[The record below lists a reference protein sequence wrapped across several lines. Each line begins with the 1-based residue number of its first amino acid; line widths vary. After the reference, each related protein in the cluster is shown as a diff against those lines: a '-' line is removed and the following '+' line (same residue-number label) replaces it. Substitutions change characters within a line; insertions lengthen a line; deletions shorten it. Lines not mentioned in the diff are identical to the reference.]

1 MTSGTDRE
9 KLRDTHRD
17 THRDRDEDTQTQTGA
32 NPNPASPLTRTAQA
46 TRSAQ
51 SAKSSSSRPDA
62 HPNAPAGPTAFPA
75 PQHIGFFLLP
85 DFALMSYASA
95 IEPLRAANLL
105 AGRPVYKILN
115 YSATGGNVLSST
127 GTMVPTT
134 PLAQAP
140 TSLHSLFVCAG
151 GHPSQ
156 WQAPGMLPGLR
167 KLARW
172 GVRMGG
178 ISSGAYVLAAAG
190 LLGQRQFTIHWE
202 HAPALIEA
210 FPDLEPKRARFV
222 IDGDRITCGGG
233 VAPLDM
239 MHAMIAQHLGSDFA
253 TRVSDWFLHTQVGTS
268 TGSQRASL
276 AERYNVHH
284 PGLLRVLEKMETT
297 IEDPKSREEMARF
310 ARLSTR
316 QLDRL
321 FDQHLGKSFL
331 ETYRQVRLDHANR
344 LLTQSALTISEIAF
358 ATGFSNSSH
367 FSRSYKATYGV
378 TPSMAR
384 GD

>member
-1 MTSGTDRE
+1 MSSAPRNRTTRPPRTGQLDA
-9 KLRDTHRD
+9 KPVPA
-17 THRDRDEDTQTQTGA
+17 TQ
-32 NPNPASPLTRTAQA
+32 N
-46 TRSAQ
+46 
-51 SAKSSSSRPDA
+51 
-62 HPNAPAGPTAFPA
+62 
-75 PQHIGFFLLP
+75 IGFMLLP

-105 AGRPVYKILN
+105 AGQPIYKVLN
-115 YSATGGNVLSST
+115 YSAAGGNVLSSS

-134 PLAQAP
+134 PLSQAP
-140 TSLHSLFVCAG
+140 TSLHTLFVCAG

-156 WQAPGMLPGLR
+156 WQAPGMQGNLR
-167 KLARW
+167 KLSRW

-178 ISSGAYVLAAAG
+178 ISSGSYVLAAAG
-190 LLGQRQFTIHWE
+190 LLAQRQFTIHWE

-210 FPDLEPKRARFV
+210 FPDLEPQRARFV

-239 MHAMIAQHLGSDFA
+239 MHAMIAENLGSDFA
-253 TRVSDWFLHTQVGTS
+253 TRVSDWFLHTQVGQS
-268 TGSQRASL
+268 GGPQRASL
-276 AERYNVHH
+276 AERYNLHH
-284 PGLLRVLEKMETT
+284 PGLLRVLAKMETT
-297 IEDPKSREEMARF
+297 IEEPKTRNEMARF

-331 ETYRQVRLDHANR
+331 ETYRQVRLEHAHR
-344 LLTQSALTISEIAF
+344 LLTQSALSISEIAF

-367 FSRSYKATYGV
+367 FSRSYKSVYGRK
-378 TPSMAR
+378 PGDAR
-384 GD
+384 RH